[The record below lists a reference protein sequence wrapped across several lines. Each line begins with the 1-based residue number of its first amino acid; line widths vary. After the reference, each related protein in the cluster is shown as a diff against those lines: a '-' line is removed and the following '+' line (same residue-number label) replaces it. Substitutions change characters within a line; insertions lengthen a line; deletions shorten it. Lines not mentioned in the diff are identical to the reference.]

1 MTADITIDI
10 EAARGDFQLRAAFR
24 APGSGVTA
32 LFGPSGCGKTSL
44 LMAVAGLLRPQR
56 GRIAIGDTALFDAA
70 AGVDQPPER
79 RRIGVVFQDA
89 RLFPHLSV
97 AANLR
102 YGQRHARAAPI
113 VGHADLLELLDLM
126 PLLERLPGTLSGG
139 EKQRVAIGRAL
150 LSAPRLLLLDEPM
163 AALDAARRIDIRG
176 LLARLRTTLDIPM
189 LLVTHDFG
197 DVLKLADHLVLM
209 QGGTVTDSGPLAEV
223 AQRLP
228 AHRPIEAGVTA
239 ATLIEGRVVEI
250 ADLHLACVETALGR
264 LTVEAV
270 GLNPGH
276 ALRLS
281 IPAREVI
288 LARASVPEISVVNQL
303 PATIQALDP
312 DPSGNVR
319 VTLRVGNAQLLALV
333 TAASAARMRLG
344 PGEPVY
350 ALIKA
355 LAPVSVAGG

>member
-1 MTADITIDI
+1 MTADISIDI
-10 EAARGDFQLRAAFR
+10 EVARGDFQLRAAFP

-44 LMAVAGLLRPQR
+44 LLAVAGLVRPQR
-56 GRIAIGDTALFDAA
+56 GRIAIGATALFDAA
-70 AGVDQPPER
+70 AGLDMPPEQ

-102 YGQRHARAAPI
+102 YGQRRAKAAPI
-113 VGHADLLELLDLM
+113 VGYPELLDLLGLV

-139 EKQRVAIGRAL
+139 EKQRVTIGRAL
-150 LSAPRLLLLDEPM
+150 LTAPRLLLLDEPM
-163 AALDAARRIDIRG
+163 AALDAARRIDIRA
-176 LLARLRTTLDIPM
+176 LLGRLRTALDIPM
-189 LLVTHDFG
+189 LLVTHDFS

-209 QGGTVTDSGPLAEV
+209 HAGAVTDAGPLAEV

-239 ATLIEGRVVEI
+239 GTLVEGLVNAVY
-250 ADLHLACVETALGR
+250 DHHLTCIDTPLGR
-264 LTVEAV
+264 LSIEAV
-270 GLNPGH
+270 GFNPGQT
-276 ALRLS
+276 LRLS

-288 LARASVPEISVVNQL
+288 LARAPVRDISVVNQL
-303 PATIQALDP
+303 SATIQALEQ

-319 VTLRVGNAQLLALV
+319 VNLRVGDAPLLALV
-333 TAASAARMRLG
+333 TAASAARLRLA
-344 PGEPVY
+344 PGETVY

-355 LAPVSVAGG
+355 LAPVAVAGG